1 MAKGIDYLTNS
12 VALLG
17 YKDREQGNFTTV
29 AWVSQVSVNPPMVLV
44 NVAPKRYS
52 YQKIKETGEFTLA
65 ILAEDQKEI
74 ADFCGKNSGANVDKI
89 KELKLP
95 VVWGEKVLA
104 PKLTTAIANLECRLV
119 QEIPV
124 GDHIVLVGEV
134 LADDV
139 PNPDKKPLVFHQWK
153 YLY

>member
-1 MAKGIDYLTNS
+1 MAKGLNYLANS

-17 YKDREQGNFTTV
+17 YRDREQGNFTTV
-29 AWVSQVSVNPPMVLV
+29 AWITQVSMKPPMVLV
-44 NVAPKRYS
+44 NVAPGRYS

-65 ILAEDQKEI
+65 ILSEEQKEI

-89 KELKLP
+89 KELNLP
-95 VVWGEKVLA
+95 VVPGEKVSA

-124 GDHIVLVGEV
+124 GDHIILVGEV
-134 LADDV
+134 VAEDV
-139 PNPDKKPLVFHQWK
+139 PNPAKRPLIFHQWK
-153 YLY
+153 YLD